1 MKKSIYSLIAENK
14 GDKAAIIFGEK
25 KISYNELHDQISA
38 FASYLS
44 EGRLFA
50 GQRIAVANFTPL
62 ELLIAYY
69 GAAKCGVS
77 VVPIPFSDEKRQ
89 HGALQSSD
97 AALFL
102 NNFPQGKV
110 KTERCGVVTDE
121 AMVIFT
127 SGTTSTK
134 LKGVRLANQGINDIC
149 MFMNHEMQ
157 VGEQINELVFASID
171 HAFGFGRCHSVLM
184 ARGTVILPKQ
194 LKSPLS
200 IVALV
205 KEHQCNALSTA
216 PSLLAALLQV
226 ASDELLEVTAQLKWL
241 QTGAMRF
248 DSFFRSQLCSLL
260 PNTRIF
266 LHYGLSEAMRVTF
279 FELNKHLDKVM
290 TEGPASRCSQIKI
303 IDEQG
308 DTLAPFKKGRIAIKG
323 SNLCLG
329 YLDNALWDQQLSE
342 GWFIT
347 SDIGYLDNEG
357 FLVFAGRS
365 DDVINYNGILVHPD
379 EIESK
384 LVELIANNAFSV
396 FGMKDPNKLKDS
408 IIVLCIEGDTS
419 LTIKDVNQF
428 LGKTDANFR
437 PSKIVTVAELPRTR
451 SGKVSRALLKKT
463 ISEII

>member
-14 GDKAAIIFGEK
+14 SDKAAIIFGGQTL
-25 KISYNELHDQISA
+25 SYNELHDQISA
-38 FASYLS
+38 FAGYLFES
-44 EGRLFA
+44 NLVA

-69 GAAKCGVS
+69 GAAKCGIS
-77 VVPIPFSDEKRQ
+77 VVPVPFSDEKRQ
-89 HGALQSSD
+89 HGALQSSE
-97 AALFL
+97 AALFS
-102 NNFPQGKV
+102 NYFPQGKAQI
-110 KTERCGVVTDE
+110 ERAAVTDE

-184 ARGTVILPKQ
+184 AGGTVVLPKE

-200 IVALV
+200 IVTLI
-205 KEHQCNALSTA
+205 KQHQCNALSTA

-308 DTLAPFKKGRIAIKG
+308 DTLAPLKKGRIAIRG

-329 YLDNALWDQQLSE
+329 YLDNALWEQQLSE

-365 DDVINYNGILVHPD
+365 DDVINYNGVLVHPD

-419 LTIKDVNQF
+419 LTIKHVNQF

-437 PSKIVTVAELPRTR
+437 PSKIITVTELPRTR